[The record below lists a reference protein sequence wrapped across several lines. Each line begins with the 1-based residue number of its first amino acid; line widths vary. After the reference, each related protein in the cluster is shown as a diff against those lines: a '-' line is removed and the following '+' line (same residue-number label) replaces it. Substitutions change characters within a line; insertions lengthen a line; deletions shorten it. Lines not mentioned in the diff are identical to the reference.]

1 MPSLQILDRQKKQY
15 SNRIVRAVTGQVEET
30 VHYSIV
36 RAVTGQV
43 EEEVHYSKVEEIVH
57 YSTVRAVMAYYNN
70 NLDAVTT
77 NYSSYDF
84 SRLQENQRRD
94 ENCIHNGS
102 DSDSSSAEVQ

>member
-1 MPSLQILDRQKKQY
+1 
-15 SNRIVRAVTGQVEET
+15 
-30 VHYSIV
+30 
-36 RAVTGQV
+36 
-43 EEEVHYSKVEEIVH
+43 
-57 YSTVRAVMAYYNN
+57 MAYYII
-70 NLDAVTT
+70 LDAVTT

>member
-1 MPSLQILDRQKKQY
+1 M
-15 SNRIVRAVTGQVEET
+15 VRAVTGQVEEI
-30 VHYSIV
+30 VHHSIV

-43 EEEVHYSKVEEIVH
+43 EEIVR
-57 YSTVRAVMAYYNN
+57 YSTVCAVMAYYSI
-70 NLDAVTT
+70 LHTVTT
-77 NYSSYDF
+77 NYSPYDF

>member
-1 MPSLQILDRQKKQY
+1 MYEEKIGEER
-15 SNRIVRAVTGQVEET
+15 VWQVFVCGREIEEI

-43 EEEVHYSKVEEIVH
+43 EEKVHYSKVEEIVH
-57 YSTVRAVMAYYNN
+57 YSTVRAVIAYYSI
-70 NLDAVTT
+70 LHTVTT

>member
-15 SNRIVRAVTGQVEET
+15 SNRIVRAVTGQVEEI

-43 EEEVHYSKVEEIVH
+43 EEKVHYSKVEEIVH
-57 YSTVRAVMAYYNN
+57 YSTVRAVMAYNSI
-70 NLDAVTT
+70 LHTVTT
-77 NYSSYDF
+77 NYSPYDF